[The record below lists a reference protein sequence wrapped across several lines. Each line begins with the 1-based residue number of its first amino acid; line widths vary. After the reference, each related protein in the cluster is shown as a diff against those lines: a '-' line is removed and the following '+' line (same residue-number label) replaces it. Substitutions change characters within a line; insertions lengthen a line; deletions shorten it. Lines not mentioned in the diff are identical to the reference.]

1 MSRSAGLLALI
12 LIYRAQPAFFR
23 RPRSILHQTEFV
35 LMKNL
40 ARRIFVAFVLTF
52 TLCFAPLTS
61 LSADFK
67 REVIYQII
75 TDRFFDGST
84 TNNNPAQSAGLYDAT
99 RTNWRAYWGGDLQ
112 GIQQKMSYLAGMGV
126 TAIWISPPV
135 DNLNTNIPDGGGNPT
150 ASYHGYQGRDFKRIE
165 EHFGDTSNSWTP
177 FDNLVSAAHANGIK
191 VIIDFAPNHS
201 TQNNAGEFGA
211 LYDNG
216 TLLGN
221 YTSDPNGYFHHNAN
235 ISGGGWDDR
244 YQVEYYTLFD
254 LADVNQENPTM
265 DAYMKAAAQLFQQH
279 GADGFRIDA
288 VKHVGWGWQYSL
300 ANSIYT
306 YGDSF
311 LFGEWYQGNTSDPL
325 YHDSYK
331 FANKS
336 GISLLDFPLNTAIR
350 NVFASNANFSEIDT
364 VISQEGSNFIWKE
377 DLVTFIDNHDMAR
390 FLSVNNNNNR
400 LHEAMAFVL
409 TARGIPCI
417 YYGTEQYLH
426 NDTNG
431 GTDPYNRPMMPG
443 FSTTTTAYQLTNK
456 LSTLRRNN
464 PAIGYGS
471 MNQRWINSD
480 VYIYERKFFNSVVLV
495 AINKNETSSYNITGL
510 NTSLPAGSYSDYLT
524 GLLGGSSITVN
535 SGSGGNNPVAN
546 FTLPAHAVAVWQY
559 VEGASAPQV
568 GSIGPTVG
576 QPGVKVTI
584 GGKDFGSATGTV
596 KFGTTTASVVSW
608 SPTKVIV
615 TTPSVTNGN
624 YNVTVTNSS
633 SQVSNGIQYTVLTA
647 KMIPVTFTVY
657 NASPTQV
664 GDYIFLTG
672 NTVEL
677 GNWSTTWDAAVGPML
692 TPNYP
697 NWFLNVSVPAGQ
709 TIQFKFIKI
718 AANGSV
724 TWEAGANHTYTV
736 PTSGVG
742 YVNVNWQY

>member
-1 MSRSAGLLALI
+1 
-12 LIYRAQPAFFR
+12 
-23 RPRSILHQTEFV
+23 
-35 LMKNL
+35 MKTP
-40 ARRIFVAFVLTF
+40 ARRIFIALFLTF
-52 TLCFAPLTS
+52 MICSAALSS
-61 LSADFK
+61 LAADFK

-84 TNNNPAQSAGLYDAT
+84 TNNNPSQSSGLYDST

-112 GIQQKMSYLAGMGV
+112 GIEQKMSYLAGMGV

-135 DNLNTNIPDGGGNPT
+135 DNLNTNIPDGSGNPT

-165 EHFGDTSNSWTP
+165 EHFGDGSNSWTA
-177 FDNLVSAAHANGIK
+177 FDNLVTAAHANGIK

-201 TQNNAGEFGA
+201 TQNNAGESGA

-221 YTSDPNGYFHHNAN
+221 YTSDTNGYFHHNAN

-244 YQVEYYTLFD
+244 YQVQYYTLFD
-254 LADVNQENPTM
+254 LADINQENGTM
-265 DAYMKAAAQLFQQH
+265 DAYLKAAAQLFQQH
-279 GADGFRIDA
+279 GVDGFRIDA
-288 VKHVGWGWQYSL
+288 VKHLGWGWQYSL

-311 LFGEWYQGNTSDPL
+311 LFGEWYQAGTSDPL

-336 GISLLDFPLNTAIR
+336 GISLLDFPLNAAIR
-350 NVFASNANFSEIDT
+350 NVFGSNANFSEIDT
-364 VISQEGSNFIWKE
+364 VLTQEGSTFTWKE

-390 FLSVNNNNNR
+390 FLSINNNNNR
-400 LHEAMAFVL
+400 LHQAMAFVL
-409 TARGIPCI
+409 MSRGIPCI

-426 NDTNG
+426 NDTSG

-443 FSTTTTAYQLTNK
+443 FSTSTTAYQLTNK

-471 MNQRWINSD
+471 ISQRWMNSD
-480 VYIYERKFFNSVVLV
+480 VYIYERKFFNSTVLV

-524 GLLGGSSITVN
+524 GLLGGSGITVS
-535 SGSGGNNPVAN
+535 SGSGGNNPVTN
-546 FTLPAHAVAVWQY
+546 FTLPAHTVAVWQY
-559 VEGASAPQV
+559 VEGAGTPKI

-576 QPGVKVTI
+576 QSGVKVTI
-584 GGKDFGSATGTV
+584 GGRDFGSTTGTV

-608 SPTKVIV
+608 SPTKIV
-615 TTPSVTNGN
+615 ATTPAVTNGS

-633 SQVSNGIQYTVLTA
+633 AQVSNGIQYTVLAA

-657 NASPTQV
+657 NASPTV
-664 GDYIFLTG
+664 TGDYIFLTG

-677 GNWSTTWDAAVGPML
+677 GNWSTTWDGAAGPML

-697 NWFLNVSVPAGQ
+697 TWFLNVSVPAGQ
-709 TIQFKFIKI
+709 ALQFKFIKI
-718 AANGSV
+718 AANGTV

>member
-1 MSRSAGLLALI
+1 MTKLVHRIFLALLLA
-12 LIYRAQPAFFR
+12 
-23 RPRSILHQTEFV
+23 
-35 LMKNL
+35 
-40 ARRIFVAFVLTF
+40 F
-52 TLCFAPLTS
+52 TLCSAQLTS
-61 LSADFK
+61 LAADFK
-67 REVIYQII
+67 REVVYQII

-84 TNNNPAQSAGLYDAT
+84 ANNNPSQSPGLYDAT

-126 TAIWISPPV
+126 TAIWISPPL
-135 DNLNTNIPDGGGNPT
+135 DNLNANIPDGNGNPT
-150 ASYHGYQGRDFKRIE
+150 ASYHGYQARDFKRVE
-165 EHFGDTSNSWTP
+165 EHFGNTSNTWTD
-177 FDNLVSAAHANGIK
+177 FDNFITAAHQNGIK
-191 VIIDFAPNHS
+191 VIVDFAPNHT

-211 LYDNG
+211 FYDNG

-221 YTSDPNGYFHHNAN
+221 YTNDTNGYFHHNPN

-244 YQVEYYTLFD
+244 YQVQYYTLFD
-254 LADVNQENPTM
+254 LSDLNQEHATV
-265 DAYMKAAAQLFQQH
+265 DAYLKAAAQVLQQH
-279 GADGFRIDA
+279 GVDGFRVDA
-288 VKHVGWGWQYSL
+288 VKHLTWGWQYSM

-306 YGDSF
+306 FGDSF
-311 LFGEWYQGNTSDPL
+311 LFGEWYQAGTSDPL

-350 NVFASNANFSEIDT
+350 NVFASGANFSEIDT
-364 VISQEGSNFIWKE
+364 VTTQEGNNFTWDE

-400 LHEAMAFVL
+400 LHQALSFIL

-426 NDTNG
+426 NDTGG

-443 FSTTTTAYQLTNK
+443 FSTTTTAYQLINK
-456 LSTLRRNN
+456 LSTLRRDN
-464 PAIGYGS
+464 PAIAYGS
-471 MNQRWINSD
+471 STQRWINND

-495 AINKNETSSYNITGL
+495 AINKNETASYNITGL
-510 NTSLPAGSYSDYLT
+510 NTSLPAGAYTDYLT
-524 GLLGGSSITVN
+524 GLVGGLSITVN
-535 SGSGGNNPVAN
+535 NGSGGNNPVAN
-546 FTLPAHAVAVWQY
+546 FSLPAHTVSVWQF
-559 VEGASAPQV
+559 VQGASTPQV
-568 GSIGPTVG
+568 GSIGPMLG

-584 GGKDFGSATGTV
+584 GGRNFGTTAGAV

-608 SPTKVIV
+608 SPTKIV
-615 TTPSVTNGN
+615 VNTPSVAGGN

-633 SQVSNGIQYTVLTA
+633 GQVSNGIQYTVLTA
-647 KMIPVTFTVY
+647 KLIPVTFTVY
-657 NASPTQV
+657 NATPTQV

-677 GNWSTTWDAAVGPML
+677 GNWSTTWDGAVGPML

-697 NWFLNVSVPAGQ
+697 NWFLNASVPAGQ

-718 AANGSV
+718 AANGAV

-736 PTSGVG
+736 PMSGTG